1 MCTDI
6 KGKRGKGE
14 KSLLIPTAKKTKR
27 KEMSVKKIKLSKC
40 KCICC
45 WETNGCVAKC
55 QHFSQATLFSLFVL
69 FFGCGL
75 IFGFVVHKHFVLCPP
90 PRKQLTTSPYPQIGS
105 RQPQKLPH
113 SPLPVTST
121 LLPQISNMAAE

>member
-1 MCTDI
+1 MRTDI
-6 KGKRGKGE
+6 KGKRGKKFTDPHGK
-14 KSLLIPTAKKTKR
+14 KSKR
-27 KEMSVKKIKLSKC
+27 KKMSVKKIKLSKY

-45 WETNGCVAKC
+45 GETNGCVEKC
-55 QHFSQATLFSLFVL
+55 QHFSQATLFSLFFFFFRL
-69 FFGCGL
+69 FFYFWTCRTQTFCTL
-75 IFGFVVHKHFVLCPP
+75 SSPSQATLP
-90 PRKQLTTSPYPQIGS
+90 PYPLIGS